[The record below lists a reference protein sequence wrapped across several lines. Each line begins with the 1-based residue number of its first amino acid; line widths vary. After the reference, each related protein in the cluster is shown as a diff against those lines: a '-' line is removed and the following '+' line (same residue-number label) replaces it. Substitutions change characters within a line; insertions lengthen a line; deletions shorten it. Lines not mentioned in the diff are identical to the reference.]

1 MKRLQIQTATADDA
15 SLIASISR
23 ETFYDS
29 FAEQNTVADMQLFLD
44 TQFTTE
50 KLIAEVLDT
59 SNIFFMAYV
68 DDQPAGYCKM
78 RQGSHKQL
86 HPSTDAIEICRFY
99 ARKNVIGKGVGKA
112 MMQYALSYAKSKNK
126 KRVWL
131 GVWEK
136 NQRAID
142 FYRSFG
148 FSKFGEHDFLLG
160 TDLQRDWL
168 MMKDLTH

>member
-1 MKRLQIQTATADDA
+1 LKRLQIQTVTADDA

-50 KLIAEVLDT
+50 KLIAEVLDPA
-59 SNIFFMAYV
+59 NIFFIAYV

-78 RQGSHKQL
+78 RPGAHIQMHTTEKV
-86 HPSTDAIEICRFY
+86 IEISRFY
-99 ARKNVIGKGVGKA
+99 ARKNSIGKGIGKA
-112 MMQYALSYAKSKNK
+112 MMQHALKYAQQQLYK
-126 KRVWL
+126 KIWL

-136 NQRAID
+136 NERAIA
-142 FYRSFG
+142 FYQSFR

-168 MMKDLTH
+168 MMKDLTF

>member
-1 MKRLQIQTATADDA
+1 MYIQTATADDA

-44 TQFTTE
+44 TQFTE
-50 KLIAEVLDT
+50 EQLMAEVLDLR
-59 SNIFFMAYV
+59 NIHFIAFV
-68 DDQPAGYCKM
+68 EDEPVGYCKM
-78 RQGSHKQL
+78 RPGAHHQIQT
-86 HPSTDAIEICRFY
+86 TDPAIEICRFY
-99 ARKNVIGKGVGKA
+99 ARKKSIGKGVGKA
-112 MMQYALSYAKSKNK
+112 LMLHALRYAKNVDYK
-126 KRVWL
+126 KVWL

-136 NQRAID
+136 NERAIG
-142 FYRSFG
+142 FYQSFG

-168 MMKDLTH
+168 MAKDL

>member
-1 MKRLQIQTATADDA
+1 MKRLQIQTATADEA

-44 TQFTTE
+44 TRFTTE
-50 KLIAEVLDT
+50 KLMAEVLDP
-59 SNIFFMAYV
+59 SNIFFIAFV

-78 RQGSHKQL
+78 RPGAHVQMQ
-86 HPSTDAIEICRFY
+86 TTEQAIEISRFY
-99 ARKNVIGKGVGKA
+99 ARKNSIGKGIGEA
-112 MMQYALSYAKSKNK
+112 MMQHALTYAQDQQYK
-126 KRVWL
+126 KIWL

-136 NQRAID
+136 NERAIA
-142 FYRSFG
+142 FYQSFG

>member
-1 MKRLQIQTATADDA
+1 MYSLHIQTATADDA
-15 SLIASISR
+15 TLIAAISR

-29 FAEQNTVADMQLFLD
+29 FAAQNKAADMQLFLD

-50 KLIAEVLDT
+50 KLIAEVYDPLNT
-59 SNIFFMAYV
+59 FFIVYV
-68 DDQPAGYCKM
+68 DQQPAGYCKM
-78 RQGSHKQL
+78 RPGVHAQMDKVIDSM
-86 HPSTDAIEICRFY
+86 EICRFY
-99 ARKNVIGKGVGKA
+99 ARKNWIGKGIGSN
-112 MMQYALSYAKSKNK
+112 MMQHALTYATNLNK
-126 KRVWL
+126 KKVWL

-142 FYRSFG
+142 FYTAFG

-168 MMKDLTH
+168 MEKEI

>member
-1 MKRLQIQTATADDA
+1 MKRLQIQTVTADDA

-50 KLIAEVLDT
+50 KLIAEVIDP
-59 SNIFFMAYV
+59 SNIFFIAYV

-78 RQGSHKQL
+78 RPGSHEQL

-112 MMQYALSYAKSKNK
+112 MMQHALSYAKSENK

-168 MMKDLTH
+168 MMKDLAF